1 MKAKLATRSK
11 QIAAAGALCCLAI
24 GAEPMPAQASP
35 TAASSEKQTAATQ
48 STFYCNTKALTPV
61 ERAHHKQLT
70 DKLLALRKEAVE
82 IEKGYEF
89 QYSPS
94 ELSLAELADWA
105 VAEAKCCS
113 FFDFHLDLERQG
125 TLLCLRLTGDQGIKP
140 FIRSEFHVPTK

>member
-1 MKAKLATRSK
+1 MKAKFATRSK

-24 GAEPMPAQASP
+24 GAGPMPAQASP